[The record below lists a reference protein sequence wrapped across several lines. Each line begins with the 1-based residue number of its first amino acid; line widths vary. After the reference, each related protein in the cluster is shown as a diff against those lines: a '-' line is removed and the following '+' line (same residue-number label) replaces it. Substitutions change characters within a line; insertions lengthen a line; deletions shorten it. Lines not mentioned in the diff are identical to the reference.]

1 MRRNFGRVSATILA
15 FLFGMGANAQETAT
29 VATKHYSIE
38 YPADLGESDAAFAA
52 FEAIRTAIDEVF
64 RFSDGGALGKIVI
77 CRDKAAFDA
86 YVSGILGETRN
97 QYLFLKYADPA
108 DSRLILYPVPG
119 KTGYEAF
126 AGPALNRQLF
136 LQYLYGRIAEPPL
149 WVRDGFQAYF
159 ESAAYDPAT
168 GTVSTGAYSPWLE
181 TAKNLAADPAR
192 AIPPAELLGALTGRY
207 ESADFYPQAW
217 SLVRFMLM
225 TEKGEYQRFLHDAFV
240 LLDLTD
246 DGGYNAAKQAENTAL
261 VTARFGRLLDPAA
274 AKRDFDSWI
283 ASRLTY
289 NQMLQAGMDAY
300 SAGAYGR
307 ARSAFSEAAAVH
319 PDDPMLLYYRGLV
332 EYADKKYAEADEWY
346 RKALKAGAETST
358 VNWALALN
366 ALADKRNGEARLYL
380 ETAKSANPARYGE
393 KADKLLNSLPK

>member
-29 VATKHYSIE
+29 AATKHYSIE
-38 YPADLGESDAAFAA
+38 YPADLGEADAAFAS

-64 RFSDGGALGKIVI
+64 RFSDGGALGNIVI

-97 QYLFLKYADPA
+97 QYLFLKYADPG
-108 DSRLILYPVPG
+108 DSRLILYPVSG

-159 ESAAYDPAT
+159 ENAAYDPAT
-168 GTVSTGAYSPWLE
+168 GIVSTGAYSPWLE

-192 AIPPAELLGALTGRY
+192 AIPPADLLAALTGRY
-207 ESADFYPQAW
+207 DSADFYPQAW

-240 LLDLTD
+240 LLDLTE
-246 DGGYNAAKQAENTAL
+246 DGGYNAAKQADNTAL
-261 VTARFGRLLDPAA
+261 VTARFARLIDPAA

-300 SAGAYGR
+300 SSGAYGR
-307 ARSAFSEAAAVH
+307 ARSAFSEAATVH

-366 ALADKRNGEARLYL
+366 ALADTRNGEARLYL